1 MRVTTRV
8 SPVITCRSPSV
19 IKVHHRPL
27 PSQSSVSD
35 RYNRHSC
42 QKGWLHVYH
51 CSHKFI
57 LPHRAQCLTCT
68 ADTFAQHPKGPTE
81 SNRHKGPTESN
92 RHICEEGRQCLY
104 PCNHIYV
111 YLTTQSSV
119 SDKWQVQQSGRHI
132 CDEGMHMYT
141 YWYSI
146 LYIHMLLDVCIIMQC
161 LMQVHTCTCRCT
173 HPHTHSQFCM
183 YIIWYVYQW
192 AFVTPWEMQ
201 EWECVVGDGAGGAI
215 ERERGR
221 MGD

>member
-104 PCNHIYV
+104 PCNHICLSYHTE
-111 YLTTQSSV
+111 LSV
-119 SDKWQVQQSGRHI
+119 WQVRGTTEWKTHLWWRDAHVHLLIQHFVHTYAARCLHNYAVSNASTH
-132 CDEGMHMYT
+132 MHM
-141 YWYSI
+141 
-146 LYIHMLLDVCIIMQC
+146 
-161 LMQVHTCTCRCT
+161 
-173 HPHTHSQFCM
+173 
-183 YIIWYVYQW
+183 
-192 AFVTPWEMQ
+192 
-201 EWECVVGDGAGGAI
+201 
-215 ERERGR
+215 
-221 MGD
+221 